1 MDYRRASLVV
11 NPQQQ
16 AGVHSHIYSSFAG
29 AGPTHNT
36 NGILSD
42 SNTMWWDE
50 DRIEATVTRHFV
62 LSKLRPDEQVRLD
75 EPLGFGGGLTDDTY
89 MEWIEQKAKR
99 IFLIL
104 VDLGV
109 PDQIF
114 GVIDDSW
121 DDDDLPVPLDQVE
134 RLQLTYDKDEKLE
147 KRFFHRQF
155 VYLLRNV
162 QRGELVYY
170 DDEEVVPLELAEKR
184 PVGAVAGLVPS
195 NNDKVHLPGK
205 PDDLLLRR
213 RILLGTTAGRMPQE
227 EFLSGVE
234 AMKAL
239 EHRHLTCLWGSYIQ
253 GDSGYL
259 LLTPV
264 NDSTLKSFLAIMPQS
279 IKILP
284 KQDRR
289 VLLLNWLHCLA
300 DGLSTLHTQ
309 GISHR
314 NIKPSNVMLDVDN
327 HIFLGD
333 SGFFPTTNLHGE
345 KKGFDKEMYDYSAP
359 EAAPR
364 MPAPPPISLP
374 VSRPTTSRR
383 PTGPSTG
390 TIVSSSA
397 RSFYS
402 SNDSSSTHTSS
413 TDSQGHSH
421 SHSHSQ
427 SPPKS
432 SHGHKHHDPQKAD
445 VFSLG
450 CIFLEILTFFL
461 KRASRN
467 FAAHRAA
474 KNKTP
479 GRGGGLPD
487 SSFHMNLGQVESWM
501 NTLIKDASKKEDK
514 VFRGVSHI
522 VGLVDKMISPNPDE
536 RPSAKEVQEKMHNIL
551 AQICGL
557 GGVRSE
563 NGEGE
568 PRIHCEPRKLDQ
580 TEWNFGF
587 DQLRLAS
594 QRAAA
599 EACASVNPVTAN
611 GGTLGLTGGV
621 IYGVERVQSLT
632 VSSAGY
638 AISKERSKTDNDR
651 ASIATSKSRSTEG
664 KSRSGSGSSTP
675 HGKVK
680 PKAKAWQAPVY
691 AGEVL
696 LSEMHYGMRTNMRT
710 CRTKLWIKQPLLS
723 SKLELGC
730 QAGKISLASSRLGPS
745 HIFHYLIVNFAPS
758 RPYEFHE
765 A

>member
-1 MDYRRASLVV
+1 MDYRRTSLVV

-16 AGVHSHIYSSFAG
+16 ASINSHIYASFAG
-29 AGPTHNT
+29 AGSTRNT

-42 SNTMWWDE
+42 SATMWWDE
-50 DRIEATVTRHFV
+50 ERIEATVDRRFV
-62 LSKLRPDEQVRLD
+62 LSKLRPDEQARLD

-134 RLQLTYDKDEKLE
+134 RLQLTFDKDEKLE
-147 KRFFHRQF
+147 KKFFHRQF
-155 VYLLRNV
+155 AYLLRNI
-162 QRGELVYY
+162 QKGELMYY
-170 DDEEVVPLELAEKR
+170 DDEEIVPLELAEKR
-184 PVGAVAGLVPS
+184 PVGAVAGLVHT
-195 NNDKVHLPGK
+195 NVDKVHLPGK

-213 RILLGTTAGRMPQE
+213 RVPLGATPGRMPQE
-227 EFLSGVE
+227 EFLSGIE

-239 EHRHLTCLWGSYIQ
+239 EHDHLTCLWASYIQ
-253 GDSGYL
+253 KDFGYL

-264 NDSTLKSFLAIMPQS
+264 NDSNLKSFLAITPQS
-279 IKILP
+279 IKILA

-300 DGLSTLHTQ
+300 DALSTLHAQ
-309 GISHR
+309 GLSHR

-333 SGFFPTTNLHGE
+333 SGIFPTSNFHGE
-345 KKGFDKEMYDYSAP
+345 KRGFDKEMYDYSAP
-359 EAAPR
+359 EQAPR
-364 MPAPPPISLP
+364 MPAPPPVWLP
-374 VSRPTTSRR
+374 VSRPSTSRR
-383 PTGPSTG
+383 ATGPSTG
-390 TIVSSSA
+390 SIVSSSA
-397 RSFYS
+397 HSFVTS
-402 SNDSSSTHTSS
+402 SNETSSIHTSS
-413 TDSQGHSH
+413 TGSN
-421 SHSHSQ
+421 SQ

-432 SHGHKHHDPQKAD
+432 SHGHKPHDPQKSD

-450 CIFLEILTFFL
+450 TIFLEILTVFL

-467 FAAHRAA
+467 FASHRSC

-487 SSFHMNLGQVESWM
+487 SSFHKNPGQVQSWM
-501 NTLIKDASKKEDK
+501 STLIKDASKKEDK

-522 VGLVDKMISPNPDE
+522 IGLVEKMISPNPEE
-536 RPSAKEVQEKMHNIL
+536 RPSAKEVQERMHNIL
-551 AQICGL
+551 SQICGL
-557 GGVRSE
+557 GGIRSE
-563 NGEGE
+563 DGDVKPGG
-568 PRIHCEPRKLDQ
+568 RIHCEARKADQ
-580 TEWNFGF
+580 NEWNFGF

-611 GGTLGLTGGV
+611 GGTLGLTGSV
-621 IYGVERVQSLT
+621 IYGVERVQSLS

-638 AISKERSKTDNDR
+638 TISKDRSKTSEGDR
-651 ASIATSKSRSTEG
+651 ASITTSKSRSSEG
-664 KSRSGSGSSTP
+664 KSKFGSGSGTGIP

-691 AGEVL
+691 AGE
-696 LSEMHYGMRTNMRT
+696 STYR
-710 CRTKLWIKQPLLS
+710 
-723 SKLELGC
+723 
-730 QAGKISLASSRLGPS
+730 KIL
-745 HIFHYLIVNFAPS
+745 
-758 RPYEFHE
+758 
-765 A
+765 

>member
-1 MDYRRASLVV
+1 MDYRRASLVL
-11 NPQQQ
+11 NSQQQ
-16 AGVHSHIYSSFAG
+16 ASINTHIYASFAG
-29 AGPTHNT
+29 AGATRNT

-42 SNTMWWDE
+42 STAMWWDE
-50 DRIEATVTRHFV
+50 ERIEATVTRHFV

-121 DDDDLPVPLDQVE
+121 DDDDLPIQLDQVE
-134 RLQLTYDKDEKLE
+134 RLQLTYEKDAKLE
-147 KRFFHRQF
+147 KKFFHRQF
-155 VYLLRNV
+155 AYLLRNI
-162 QRGELVYY
+162 QKGELVNY

-184 PVGAVAGLVPS
+184 PVGAVTGLVQS
-195 NNDKVHLPGK
+195 NVDKVHLPGR
-205 PDDLLLRR
+205 PDDLFLRR
-213 RILLGTTAGRMPQE
+213 RIPLGVTAGRMPQE
-227 EFLSGVE
+227 EFLSGIE

-239 EHRHLTCLWGSYIQ
+239 EHDHLTCLWASYIQ
-253 GDSGYL
+253 QGSGYL

-264 NDSTLKSFLAIMPQS
+264 NDSTLKSFLAITPQS
-279 IKILP
+279 IKILA

-300 DGLSTLHTQ
+300 DALSTLHAQ
-309 GISHR
+309 GLAHR

-333 SGFFPTTNLHGE
+333 SGIFPTSSLHGE
-345 KKGFDKEMYDYSAP
+345 KRGFDKEMYDYSAP
-359 EAAPR
+359 EQAPR

-374 VSRPTTSRR
+374 VSRPSTSRR

-390 TIVSSSA
+390 SYISSSSQ
-397 RSFYS
+397 SFVTTSNETS
-402 SNDSSSTHTSS
+402 SIHTSS
-413 TDSQGHSH
+413 TG
-421 SHSHSQ
+421 SHSQ

-432 SHGHKHHDPQKAD
+432 SHGHKPPHDPQKAD
-445 VFSLG
+445 IFSLG
-450 CIFLEILTFFL
+450 AIFLDILTFFL

-467 FAAHRAA
+467 FASHRSC

-487 SSFHMNLGQVESWM
+487 SSFHKNLGQVESWM

-522 VGLVDKMISPNPDE
+522 IGLIDKMISPNPEE
-536 RPSAKEVQEKMHNIL
+536 RPSAKEVQEKIHNIL
-551 AQICGL
+551 SQICGL
-557 GGVRSE
+557 GGVQTE
-563 NGEGE
+563 DGDVKLGG
-568 PRIHCEPRKLDQ
+568 RIHCEARKIQ
-580 TEWNFGF
+580 SNEWDFGF

-621 IYGVERVQSLT
+621 IYGVERVQSLS

-638 AISKERSKTDNDR
+638 TMSRDTSKTGEGDR
-651 ASIATSKSRSTEG
+651 ASITTSKSRSSEG
-664 KSRSGSGSSTP
+664 KSRSGSGSGTGTP

-691 AGEVL
+691 AGEP
-696 LSEMHYGMRTNMRT
+696 T
-710 CRTKLWIKQPLLS
+710 CRIL
-723 SKLELGC
+723 
-730 QAGKISLASSRLGPS
+730 R
-745 HIFHYLIVNFAPS
+745 
-758 RPYEFHE
+758 
-765 A
+765 

>member
-1 MDYRRASLVV
+1 MDYRRPSLVL
-11 NPQQQ
+11 NSQQQ
-16 AGVHSHIYSSFAG
+16 ASINTHIYASFAG
-29 AGPTHNT
+29 AGATRNA
-36 NGILSD
+36 NGILAD
-42 SNTMWWDE
+42 STAMWWDE
-50 DRIEATVTRHFV
+50 ERIEVTVTRRFV
-62 LSKLRPDEQVRLD
+62 LSKLRPDEQERLD

-121 DDDDLPVPLDQVE
+121 DDDDLPIPSDQVE
-134 RLQLTYDKDEKLE
+134 RLQLTYEKDEKLE
-147 KRFFHRQF
+147 KKFFHRQF
-155 VYLLRNV
+155 AYLLKNI
-162 QRGELVYY
+162 QKGELVHY
-170 DDEEVVPLELAEKR
+170 DNEEVVPLELAEKR
-184 PVGAVAGLVPS
+184 PVGAVANLLPS
-195 NNDKVHLPGK
+195 NVDKVHLPGR
-205 PDDLLLRR
+205 PDDLFLRR
-213 RILLGTTAGRMPQE
+213 RIPLGVTTGRMPQE
-227 EFLSGVE
+227 EFLSGIE

-239 EHRHLTCLWGSYIQ
+239 KHDHLTCLWASYIQ
-253 GDSGYL
+253 RDFGYL

-264 NDSTLKSFLAIMPQS
+264 NDSTLKSFLAITPQS
-279 IKILP
+279 IKILA

-300 DGLSTLHTQ
+300 DALSTLHAQ
-309 GISHR
+309 GLTHR

-333 SGFFPTTNLHGE
+333 SGIFPTSSLHGE
-345 KKGFDKEMYDYSAP
+345 KRGFDKEMYDYSAP
-359 EAAPR
+359 EQAPR

-374 VSRPTTSRR
+374 VSRPSTSRR

-390 TIVSSSA
+390 SYISSSSQ
-397 RSFYS
+397 SFVTT
-402 SNDSSSTHTSS
+402 SNDSSSIHTSS
-413 TDSQGHSH
+413 TG
-421 SHSHSQ
+421 SHSQ

-432 SHGHKHHDPQKAD
+432 SHGHKPPHDPQKAD
-445 VFSLG
+445 IFSLG
-450 CIFLEILTFFL
+450 AIFLEILTYFL

-467 FAAHRAA
+467 FASHRSC

-487 SSFHMNLGQVESWM
+487 SSFHKNLGQVESWM
-501 NTLIKDASKKEDK
+501 STLIKDASKKEDK

-522 VGLVDKMISPNPDE
+522 IGLVDKMISLNPEE

-551 AQICGL
+551 SQICGL
-557 GGVRSE
+557 GGVQSE
-563 NGEGE
+563 DGDVKLGG
-568 PRIHCEPRKLDQ
+568 RIHCEARKTESD
-580 TEWNFGF
+580 EWNFGF

-621 IYGVERVQSLT
+621 IYGVERVQSLS
-632 VSSAGY
+632 VSSSGY
-638 AISKERSKTDNDR
+638 TISKDKSKTGEGDR
-651 ASIATSKSRSTEG
+651 ASITTSKSRSSDG
-664 KSRSGSGSSTP
+664 KSKSGSGSGIGMP

-691 AGEVL
+691 AE
-696 LSEMHYGMRTNMRT
+696 LSFG
-710 CRTKLWIKQPLLS
+710 
-723 SKLELGC
+723 
-730 QAGKISLASSRLGPS
+730 
-745 HIFHYLIVNFAPS
+745 
-758 RPYEFHE
+758 
-765 A
+765 